1 MPRFASRPRT
11 GRDWNVCYVI
21 VPGPS
26 LPAITAKAPGSP
38 GYGRNR
44 RPPRDPINALLSLGY
59 ALALKLC
66 RPNGGIAW
74 VGPGERPGNL
84 SGKRCMAISVS
95 F

>member
-44 RPPRDPINALLSLGY
+44 RPLRDPINALLSLGY
-59 ALALKLC
+59 ALALKGMVQSQVTLQVTLASS
-66 RPNGGIAW
+66 RY
-74 VGPGERPGNL
+74 
-84 SGKRCMAISVS
+84 
-95 F
+95 